1 MLTVTVL
8 ERALY
13 YNITVTMS
21 VSNCDVGQ
29 LF

>member
-1 MLTVTVL
+1 LTVTLL

-13 YNITVTMS
+13 YNVTVTMS